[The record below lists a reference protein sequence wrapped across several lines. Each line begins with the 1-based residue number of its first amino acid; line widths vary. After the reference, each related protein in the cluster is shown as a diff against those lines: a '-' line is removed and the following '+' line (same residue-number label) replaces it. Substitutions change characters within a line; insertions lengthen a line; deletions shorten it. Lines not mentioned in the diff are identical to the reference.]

1 MTPNQNVAGFL
12 FRAYPT
18 LMTLESSA
26 TIMDAIFTSPEEEAR
41 GRLLKIMQD
50 FLITESTKQSAQE
63 KGQPPKFCI
72 RLSPDIFAVAHK
84 TKHSQSKINM
94 EELVGN
100 TDGFADSG

>member
-1 MTPNQNVAGFL
+1 VNRRNLVVSSRRTYFGMAGFL

-26 TIMDAIFTSPEEEAR
+26 TIMDAIFTTPDEEAR

-63 KGQPPKFCI
+63 KGQSIVEAEYF
-72 RLSPDIFAVAHK
+72 RLNIV
-84 TKHSQSKINM
+84 
-94 EELVGN
+94 
-100 TDGFADSG
+100 